1 MAETEAPAP
10 ETERPRAAD
19 VYGDAVAL
27 AREIY
32 RTPEGDAPPHLP
44 WPENT
49 VRKIVGL
56 VRGGD
61 AEILS
66 LAERSV
72 MDHFIF
78 GHIPNV
84 TILAVRV
91 GLGAELGEEDLVT
104 LGLCAF
110 LHDVGLSSHME
121 LAAKPT
127 RLTDEEYKT
136 LKSHVGEG
144 QKVLDQFSLPEG
156 DIKATVRRV
165 IGESHERTD
174 GRGYPQRLEG
184 DQIHS
189 FAKIIHMVDI
199 YETLSHGRPWRPR
212 VLPHEVL
219 RRMVEEAPGV
229 YDGKLLRLLLD
240 ALSFYP
246 PGTYVRLN
254 SGEIGRV
261 LTVNP
266 GQPLRPKVWVLIDE
280 NGARVDAPRRVN
292 LGARPLLYVTDAVD
306 ETQIETDDA
315 RLRLELRAQRWWMKS
330 R

>member
-1 MAETEAPAP
+1 MVETDATVSA
-10 ETERPRAAD
+10 TERPRAAD
-19 VYGDAVAL
+19 VYGEAVSL
-27 AREIY
+27 ARDIY
-32 RTPEGDAPPHLP
+32 RPPEGDGPPHLP

-49 VRKIVGL
+49 IRKIVSL
-56 VRGGD
+56 VRAGD
-61 AEILS
+61 PDILA

-72 MDHFIF
+72 LEHFIY

-91 GLGAELGEEDLVT
+91 GFGAELNEEDLVT

-127 RLTDEEYKT
+127 RLTEEEYKT
-136 LKSHVGEG
+136 LRSHVGEG
-144 QKVLDQFSLPEG
+144 QKILDQFSVPDG
-156 DIKATVRRV
+156 DIKTTIRRV
-165 IGESHERTD
+165 IGQSHERTD
-174 GRGYPQRLEG
+174 GRGYPNRLEG
-184 DQIHS
+184 DDIHP

-199 YETLSHGRPWRPR
+199 YETLSHGRPWRSR
-212 VLPHEVL
+212 LLPHEVL
-219 RRMVEEAPGV
+219 RRMLEEAPGV
-229 YDGKLLRLLLD
+229 YDGKLLRGLVD

-254 SGEIGRV
+254 SGEVGRV
-261 LTVNP
+261 LAVNP

-280 NGARVDAPRRVN
+280 KGARLESPRKVN
-292 LGARPLLYVTDAVD
+292 LAARPVLYVADAVD

-315 RLRLELRAQRWWMKS
+315 RLRLELRAQRWWMKT

>member
-1 MAETEAPAP
+1 MA
-10 ETERPRAAD
+10 RPICP
-19 VYGDAVAL
+19 GP
-27 AREIY
+27 
-32 RTPEGDAPPHLP
+32 RTRFEKS
-44 WPENT
+44 WPSC
-49 VRKIVGL
+49 G
-56 VRGGD
+56 GGD
-61 AEILS
+61 AEILA

-72 MDHFIF
+72 LEHFIY

-91 GLGAELGEEDLVT
+91 GFGADLGEEDLVT

-110 LHDVGLSSHME
+110 LHDVGLSAHME
-121 LAAKPT
+121 LAAKAT

-136 LKSHVGEG
+136 LKAHVGEG
-144 QKVLDQFSLPEG
+144 QKILDYFSLPEG
-156 DIKATVRRV
+156 DIKATVHRV

-174 GRGYPQRLEG
+174 GRGYPQKLEG
-184 DQIHS
+184 DKIHP

-199 YETLSHGRPWRPR
+199 YETLSHGRPWRAR

-219 RRMVEEAPGV
+219 RRMVEDAPGV
-229 YDGKLLRLLLD
+229 YDGTLLRLLVD

-261 LTVNP
+261 LAVNP
-266 GQPLRPKVWVLIDE
+266 GQPLRPKVWVVIDE
-280 NGARVDAPRRVN
+280 NGARRDSPVRVN
-292 LGARPLLYVTDAVD
+292 LAARPVLYVTEAVD
-306 ETQIETDDA
+306 ETKIDTDDA